1 MKVTLLNLYSPEG
14 QSSIN
19 KLAESKTSDLTTM
32 RISLRLMK
40 AAKEHDDELQAVV
53 SKLNEI
59 YKPKLEELGDYNVSL
74 RNEINAKLVEE
85 LGKAEA
91 EIDIEPL
98 TLEQL
103 HTAGLT
109 AKDIMQIEWLLLGD

>member
-59 YKPKLEELGDYNVSL
+59 YKPKLEELGDNDVFL

-91 EIDIEPL
+91 EIDIEQL